1 MFNAG
6 GLGKGTFEADH
17 WTCYIAKPPSTA
29 SYCMIHRKLKCLN
42 ISIIMHVS
50 AVQLSLLG
58 MRCELKNGAALVGCV
73 LHVEREPL
81 SCDMGEMKLD
91 TRGRPDAPRML

>member
-1 MFNAG
+1 MFNAD
-6 GLGKGTFEADH
+6 GLGKGTFKADH
-17 WTCYIAKPPSTA
+17 RTGYIAKPPSTV
-29 SYCMIHRKLKCLN
+29 SYHNVHQKLKCLN
-42 ISIIMHVS
+42 MSIIMHTS

-73 LHVEREPL
+73 LHEEREPL

-91 TRGRPDAPRML
+91 TRGRWDAPRIL